1 MNLEKIL
8 KKKDFETVFQ
18 ALAAQDFDYSL
29 SSIEKAFRN
38 CDPAL
43 LYSFLMYSVSKSD
56 TAEKHLSICKYLM
69 YCEPYIYECTSMIR
83 WHIKYALGISE
94 HPEKI
99 MSWVIEVF
107 GADPSSPF
115 SEDEML
121 YFAKEVSLRDPNN
134 TVAINILNPLTK
146 S

>member
-1 MNLEKIL
+1 M
-8 KKKDFETVFQ
+8 
-18 ALAAQDFDYSL
+18 ASYRCS
-29 SSIEKAFRN
+29 
-38 CDPAL
+38 
-43 LYSFLMYSVSKSD
+43 Y
-56 TAEKHLSICKYLM
+56 
-69 YCEPYIYECTSMIR
+69 
-83 WHIKYALGISE
+83 SE

-107 GADPSSPF
+107 GADPCSPF
-115 SEDEML
+115 SEDEIL